1 MAVDFHDRLHE
12 IVAGTDRPRSSDGA
26 PKRNMYRHLAF
37 DFWRGG
43 KLQPTKK
50 RRGFIK
56 ERHTRK
62 PL

>member
-12 IVAGTDRPRSSDGA
+12 NVAVTDRPGSSDGA
-26 PKRNMYRHLAF
+26 PKKETLAF
-37 DFWRGG
+37 GFWRGG